1 MNDEFDHDFLE
12 KRLLSYIIKL
22 SKDKISNIRMN
33 ACLLLK
39 KLSLIFKSRDT
50 LHEIKACM
58 DELRRDPDQDV
69 INIMN
74 EN

>member
-12 KRLLSYIIKL
+12 KRLLSFIIKL

-39 KLSLIFKSRDT
+39 KLNLIFKSRDT
-50 LHEIKACM
+50 LHEIKACL

-69 INIMN
+69 TNILN

>member
-1 MNDEFDHDFLE
+1 
-12 KRLLSYIIKL
+12 
-22 SKDKISNIRMN
+22 MN

-50 LHEIKACM
+50 LHEIKACL

-69 INIMN
+69 LNILN
-74 EN
+74 DN